1 MIMLPPALWK
11 SAHFGGALWEA
22 MLTPFPGQW
31 PGSGAFH
38 TYLLSYRDSTW
49 PFPLSLVI
57 PEGLGTM
64 TTVLGVA
71 LFAMILVPRAIREAG
86 PSRIFASLSL
96 IVALVAS
103 FLGQRTSRFYL
114 EPLIWLLMALLAWAP
129 TRRFHFPSWLKVS
142 MYGQV
147 LASAVMITTG
157 IATLSTGALSN
168 RLRQDVMMRRASGYQ
183 AMNWVDQVAPVDARI
198 ISSSRSIGL
207 LPRHPISYDWDSYV
221 KGDADRAVYKAL
233 VARQCPNYFLVET
246 EVGQKPSIP
255 KETFYV
261 AAGPVTIH
269 AATRNPFN
277 SGSKSLAWLLGLTQP
292 PCENG
297 KRSKESDL

>member
-1 MIMLPPALWK
+1 
-11 SAHFGGALWEA
+11 
-22 MLTPFPGQW
+22 
-31 PGSGAFH
+31 
-38 TYLLSYRDSTW
+38 
-49 PFPLSLVI
+49 
-57 PEGLGTM
+57 M
-64 TTVLGVA
+64 TTVLGLA
-71 LFAMILVPRAIREAG
+71 SFAVILAPRVIREAG
-86 PSRIFASLSL
+86 PGRIFASLSL

-103 FLGQRTSRFYL
+103 FLGQKTSRFYL

-147 LASAVMITTG
+147 LASAVMILTG

-168 RLRQDVMMRRASGYQ
+168 SHLLDVMMRRASGYQ
-183 AMNWVDQVAPVDARI
+183 AMNWVDQVAPVEARI

-207 LPRHPISYDWDSYV
+207 LPRYPISYDWDSYV
-221 KGDADRAVYKAL
+221 KSETDRGVYEAL

-246 EVGQKPSIP
+246 EVGQKPSVL

-261 AAGPVTIH
+261 AAGPVTIE

-277 SGSKSLAWLLGLTQP
+277 SGSRSQAWLLGLAQP

-297 KRSKESDL
+297 MRSKGADL